1 MKCFCSKC
9 NILFKTFGHL
19 FEINYFV
26 CESQNSF
33 SLKLLSLNRLMFG
46 FVTLLNLPRKTAV
59 DVFER
64 RKIILSILHIF
75 SLKMF
80 RISKSLLLQ
89 VLAPALLVMITTETC
104 SRLYFVYFLFHFIYT
119 SSTNTQNF
127 CFFPLFDDRLL
138 YLL

>member
-26 CESQNSF
+26 CESLNSF
-33 SLKLLSLNRLMFG
+33 LLKLLSLNRLVFG
-46 FVTLLNLPRKTAV
+46 FVTVLNQPRKTAG

-64 RKIILSILHIF
+64 RKIILSVLHIF

-80 RISKSLLLQ
+80 RISNSLLLQ

-104 SRLYFVYFLFHFIYT
+104 SRLYFVYFLFQLIHKIFVF
-119 SSTNTQNF
+119 S
-127 CFFPLFDDRLL
+127 L
-138 YLL
+138 YLMTGYCICFKPST

>member
-1 MKCFCSKC
+1 MKCFCSEC

-26 CESQNSF
+26 CESLNSF
-33 SLKLLSLNRLMFG
+33 LLKLLSLNRLVFG
-46 FVTLLNLPRKTAV
+46 FVTLLNLPRKTAG

-64 RKIILSILHIF
+64 RKIILSVLHIF

-80 RISKSLLLQ
+80 RISNSLLLQ
-89 VLAPALLVMITTETC
+89 VLATASLVVITTETC

-119 SSTNTQNF
+119 SSTNKQNF
-127 CFFPLFDDRLL
+127 YFPFI
-138 YLL
+138 

>member
-1 MKCFCSKC
+1 MKCFCSKY

-26 CESQNSF
+26 CESLNSF
-33 SLKLLSLNRLMFG
+33 LLKLLSLNRLVFG
-46 FVTLLNLPRKTAV
+46 FVTLLNLPRKTAG

-64 RKIILSILHIF
+64 RKIILSVLHIF

-80 RISKSLLLQ
+80 RISNSLLLQ

-104 SRLYFVYFLFHFIYT
+104 SRLYFVYFLFQLIHKIFVF
-119 SSTNTQNF
+119 S
-127 CFFPLFDDRLL
+127 L
-138 YLL
+138 YLMTGYCICFKPST

>member
-19 FEINYFV
+19 FEISYFV
-26 CESQNSF
+26 CESLNSF
-33 SLKLLSLNRLMFG
+33 LLKLLSLNRLVFG
-46 FVTLLNLPRKTAV
+46 FVTLLNLPRKTAG

-64 RKIILSILHIF
+64 RKIILSVLHIF

-80 RISKSLLLQ
+80 RISNSLLLQ

-104 SRLYFVYFLFHFIYT
+104 SRLYFVYFLFQLIHKIFVF
-119 SSTNTQNF
+119 S
-127 CFFPLFDDRLL
+127 L
-138 YLL
+138 YLMTGYCICFKPST

>member
-26 CESQNSF
+26 CESLNSF
-33 SLKLLSLNRLMFG
+33 LLKLLSLNRLVFG
-46 FVTLLNLPRKTAV
+46 FVTVLNLPRKTAG

-64 RKIILSILHIF
+64 RKIILSVLHIF

-80 RISKSLLLQ
+80 RISNSLLLQ

-104 SRLYFVYFLFHFIYT
+104 SRLYFVYFLFQLIHKIFVF
-119 SSTNTQNF
+119 S
-127 CFFPLFDDRLL
+127 L
-138 YLL
+138 YLMTGYCICFKPST

>member
-9 NILFKTFGHL
+9 NILFETFGHL

-26 CESQNSF
+26 CESLNSF
-33 SLKLLSLNRLMFG
+33 LLKLLSLNRLVFG
-46 FVTLLNLPRKTAV
+46 FVTLLNLPRKTAG

-64 RKIILSILHIF
+64 RKIILSVLHIF

-80 RISKSLLLQ
+80 RISNSLLLQ

-104 SRLYFVYFLFHFIYT
+104 SRLYFVYFLFQLIHKIFVF
-119 SSTNTQNF
+119 S
-127 CFFPLFDDRLL
+127 L
-138 YLL
+138 YLMTGYCICFKPST

>member
-26 CESQNSF
+26 CESLNSF
-33 SLKLLSLNRLMFG
+33 LLKLLSLNRLVFG
-46 FVTLLNLPRKTAV
+46 FVTLLNLPRKTAG

-64 RKIILSILHIF
+64 RKIILSVLHMF

-80 RISKSLLLQ
+80 RISNSLLLQ

-104 SRLYFVYFLFHFIYT
+104 SRLYFVYFLFQLIHKIFVF
-119 SSTNTQNF
+119 S
-127 CFFPLFDDRLL
+127 L
-138 YLL
+138 YLMTGYCICFKPST

>member
-26 CESQNSF
+26 CESLNSF
-33 SLKLLSLNRLMFG
+33 SLKLLSLNRLVFG
-46 FVTLLNLPRKTAV
+46 FVTLLNLPRKTAG

-64 RKIILSILHIF
+64 RKIILSVLHIF

-80 RISKSLLLQ
+80 RISNSLLLQ

-104 SRLYFVYFLFHFIYT
+104 SRLYFVYFLFQLIHKIFVF
-119 SSTNTQNF
+119 S
-127 CFFPLFDDRLL
+127 L
-138 YLL
+138 YLMTGYCICFKPST